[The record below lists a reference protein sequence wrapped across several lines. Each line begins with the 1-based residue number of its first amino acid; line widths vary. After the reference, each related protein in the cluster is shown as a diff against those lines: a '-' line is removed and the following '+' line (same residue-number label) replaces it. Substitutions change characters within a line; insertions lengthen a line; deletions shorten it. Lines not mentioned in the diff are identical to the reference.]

1 MLPIDKA
8 KAKEIEER
16 IYDIEEDDI
25 DDLPKLN
32 DKEIKATIRHLN
44 AGESTEQFSVM
55 KIGAYKNDLVQAI
68 LKHKY
73 QSSEDVFALLDKLS
87 QCAHDFIKV
96 LKNQCKALMEELDD
110 IFVHDKKADFD
121 PVDIL
126 LKHITFVVNLKYQ
139 GYDQKGDIIFE
150 TAQMLVLQMIQV
162 MKNIEHVL
170 QTRGGEE
177 VFTENFQTVFVQY
190 VKAYD
195 QSLSLINQV
204 LFGLEGEYDAVLCEI
219 SRDAFAKLLND
230 RAMPNLGAITK
241 QKPLKFA

>member
-1 MLPIDKA
+1 MLPIDKN
-8 KAKEIEER
+8 KTKEIEER

-32 DKEIKATIRHLN
+32 DKEIKAIIRHLN
-44 AGESTEQFSVM
+44 SGESTEQFTVM

-68 LKHKY
+68 LHHKY
-73 QSSEDVFALLDKLS
+73 QSLEDVFALLDKLS
-87 QCAHDFIKV
+87 QCAHDFVKV
-96 LKNQCKALMEELDD
+96 LRNQCKGLMEELDD
-110 IFVHDKKADFD
+110 IFVHDKKPNFD

-126 LKHITFVVNLKYQ
+126 QKHIVFVINLKYQ

-150 TAQMLVLQMIQV
+150 TAQMLVLQMIQI

-177 VFTENFQTVFVQY
+177 VFTENFQTTFIQY
-190 VKAYD
+190 VKTYD
-195 QSLSLINQV
+195 QSLSLINQA
-204 LFGLEGEYDAVLCEI
+204 LFELEGEYDAVLCKI
-219 SRDAFAKLLND
+219 SKEAFAKLLNE
-230 RAMPNLGAITK
+230 RVMPDLGAITK